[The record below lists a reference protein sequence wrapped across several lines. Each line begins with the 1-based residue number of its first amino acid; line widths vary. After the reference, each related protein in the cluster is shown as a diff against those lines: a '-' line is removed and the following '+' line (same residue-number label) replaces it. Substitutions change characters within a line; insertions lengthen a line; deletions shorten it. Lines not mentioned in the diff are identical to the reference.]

1 MNLREQL
8 LKHMFDNNTIWYG
21 IVKTPSNKL
30 YRFMNIKNTHSNN
43 RLPFQ
48 YHENL
53 IDKEDMK

>member
-48 YHENL
+48 YHEHL
-53 IDKEDMK
+53 IEK